1 MILYY
6 WHASPAINYDKL
18 FVVFFLKIFPVPTS
32 FSFSFSF
39 GPDHSSREKNKSLT
53 AILKILR
60 IFCFSRVAIFIM
72 RD

>member
-18 FVVFFLKIFPVPTS
+18 FVVSVPTS
-32 FSFSFSF
+32 LSFSFSF